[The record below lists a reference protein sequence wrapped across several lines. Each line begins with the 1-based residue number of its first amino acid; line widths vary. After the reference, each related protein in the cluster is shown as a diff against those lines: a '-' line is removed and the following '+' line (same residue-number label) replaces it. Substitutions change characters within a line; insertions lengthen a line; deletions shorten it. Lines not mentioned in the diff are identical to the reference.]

1 MRCCG
6 REEGARPS
14 RSTTTTTTAT
24 NNESAPRGALVVVGV
39 TGGPARRQTVK
50 DSPQEQ
56 LFTSLGFFSTK
67 PDFMRLSCHSRTEPP
82 R

>member
-1 MRCCG
+1 MSKKTKAPGNADG
-6 REEGARPS
+6 RLASPS
-14 RSTTTTTTAT
+14 MSWS
-24 NNESAPRGALVVVGV
+24 SADDDHTYAVVPP
-39 TGGPARRQTVK
+39 TLPQLAHTVK

-67 PDFMRLSCHSRTEPP
+67 PERIKLSCHSRTEPP